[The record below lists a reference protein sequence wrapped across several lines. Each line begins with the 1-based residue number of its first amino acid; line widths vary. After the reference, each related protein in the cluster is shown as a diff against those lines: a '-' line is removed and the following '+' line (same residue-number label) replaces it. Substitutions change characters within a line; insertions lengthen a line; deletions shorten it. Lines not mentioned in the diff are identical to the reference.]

1 MWKVTPLFLEGR
13 GRVLRVLVYADGS
26 EVYVPPSC
34 ISVLAGQDLGV
45 HELSLS
51 LRIWDGAVIP
61 FYK

>member
-1 MWKVTPLFLEGR
+1 M
-13 GRVLRVLVYADGS
+13 LRVLVYADGS